1 MKEKLKKFFKNRIIQ
16 IILFFIFVI
25 CLLLYGPYGGFRD
38 WLITTSMTTMNHK
51 WIAKMLYPEKIIE
64 NVLEQNRVQEIDE
77 NTDTSLIN
85 GTKANSNLE
94 NEILQKN
101 NEDDVYKII
110 NIKESKYTGK
120 LAVVY
125 DASRVSTVATKDIWE
140 KGENLVDM
148 ANRTNSV
155 LAINGGGFSDNEN
168 TAGIPVGITF
178 SNGNLIT
185 ENNYD
190 VSGGFIGFNTENKLI
205 LGKYS
210 KDELLNLNIRDR
222 SFFWPVFNCKWK
234 GI

>member
-1 MKEKLKKFFKNRIIQ
+1 MKEKLKKIFKNRIIQ

-51 WIAKMLYPEKIIE
+51 WIAKMLYPERIIQ

-110 NIKESKYTGK
+110 DIKELAYDFYLDDCCGK
-120 LAVVY
+120 L
-125 DASRVSTVATKDIWE
+125 S
-140 KGENLVDM
+140 
-148 ANRTNSV
+148 
-155 LAINGGGFSDNEN
+155 
-168 TAGIPVGITF
+168 ITSIADF
-178 SNGNLIT
+178 II
-185 ENNYD
+185 NNYLD
-190 VSGGFIGFNTENKLI
+190 NNITLKELQDADYADLYSAIDEDCVELI
-205 LGKYS
+205 KEQEEDL
-210 KDELLNLNIRDR
+210 ER
-222 SFFWPVFNCKWK
+222 
-234 GI
+234 